1 MAQQQKHRLLLGAH
15 MSISGGLDQAII
27 QADQIGCTTVQFFS
41 KSNRQWYAKPLTNT
55 DITQFKKAVASSSI
69 QATII
74 HASYLINIGSPDGQI
89 SKRATAA
96 LQDELMRAEQLA
108 VDYLVFHPGSHKQ
121 EGEAACLNR
130 IAHNI
135 NLILSQVEADTTKL
149 LLETMAGQGSSVG
162 HTFEQLAFIFQAI
175 EQKDRVGICLDTC
188 HIFAAGY
195 NISSRSGY
203 ERVLKSFDA
212 IIGLDKL
219 YTLHIN
225 DSKKAFGSRVDRH
238 EHIGKG
244 TLGSEPFRYIFNDK
258 RLAHIPKILE
268 TPKDSIKD
276 DVQNLRRIKRL
287 IEKHD
292 WLYEIGE

>member
-15 MSISGGLDQAII
+15 MSIAGGLDQAII
-27 QADQIGCTTVQFFS
+27 QADQIGCTAVQFFS
-41 KSNRQWYAKPLTNT
+41 KSNRQWYAKPLTSAN
-55 DITQFKKAVASSSI
+55 ITQFKKTVDSSSI

-74 HASYLINIGSPDGQI
+74 HASYLINIGSPDQQT
-89 SKRATAA
+89 SSRATAA
-96 LQDELMRAEQLA
+96 LQDELIRAEQLA

-121 EGEAACLNR
+121 EGETACLDR

-135 NLILSQVEADTTKL
+135 NLILSQVEAGTTKL

-162 HTFEQLAFIFQAI
+162 HTFEQLAYIYQTI

-188 HIFAAGY
+188 HVFAAGY
-195 NISSRSGY
+195 DISFRAGY
-203 ERVLKSFDA
+203 EQVLASFDT

-219 YTLHIN
+219 HTIHIN
-225 DSKKAFGSRVDRH
+225 DSKKPFGSHVDRH

-244 TLGSEPFRYIFNDK
+244 ALGPEPFRYIFNDK

-268 TPKDSIKD
+268 TPKDSIED
-276 DVQNLRRIKRL
+276 DIQNLRRIKKL

-292 WLYEIGE
+292 WLY

>member
-1 MAQQQKHRLLLGAH
+1 MVQQQKQRLLLGAH
-15 MSISGGLDQAII
+15 MSISGGLDQAIVK
-27 QADQIGCTTVQFFS
+27 ADQIGCTAVQFFS
-41 KSNRQWYAKPLTNT
+41 KSNRQWYAKPLTSA
-55 DITQFKKAVASSSI
+55 DIRQFKKAVGDSSI

-74 HASYLINIGSPDGQI
+74 HASYLINIGSPDGQT

-96 LQDELMRAEQLA
+96 LQDELIRAEQLA
-108 VDYLVFHPGSHKQ
+108 IDYLVFHPGSHKQ
-121 EGEAACLNR
+121 EGEAACLDR

-135 NLILSQVEADTTKL
+135 NLILSQVEAGTTKL

-162 HTFEQLAFIFQAI
+162 HTFEQLASVYRAI

-195 NISSRSGY
+195 DISSRSGY
-203 ERVLKSFDA
+203 EQVLASFDA
-212 IIGLDKL
+212 TIGLDKL
-219 YTLHIN
+219 HALHIN
-225 DSKKAFGSRVDRH
+225 DSKKPFGSRVDRH

-244 TLGSEPFRYIFNDK
+244 ALGPEPFRYIFNDK

-268 TPKDSIKD
+268 TPKDSIED
-276 DVQNLRRIKRL
+276 DIQNLRRIKKL

-292 WLYEIGE
+292 WLYEISE